1 MRILFDQGTP
11 APLRHHLGDR
21 TIDTV
26 AERGWSELGN
36 GDLIAKAEEEGYDV
50 VVTTDQNMRYQQ
62 NLSGRRL
69 AIVVLLSTAW
79 PYVRLRTEEIRAALS
94 EVRPGEFREVPIPR

>member
-11 APLRHHLGDR
+11 APLRQHLGDH
-21 TIDTV
+21 TVDTV
-26 AERGWSELGN
+26 AERRWSELSN
-36 GDLIAKAEEEGYDV
+36 GDLIARAEDAGYDI

-62 NLSGRRL
+62 NLTGRRL

-94 EVRPGEFREVPIPR
+94 EVRPGEFREIPIPR